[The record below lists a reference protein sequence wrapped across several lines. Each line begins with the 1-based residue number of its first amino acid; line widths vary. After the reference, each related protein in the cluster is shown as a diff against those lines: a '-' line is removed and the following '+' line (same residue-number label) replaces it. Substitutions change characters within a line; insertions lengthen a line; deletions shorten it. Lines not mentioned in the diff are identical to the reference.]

1 MTRKKL
7 ITKLCHCIK
16 QVLTRSTSNTRKKL
30 KESNAIAICV
40 TSVLH
45 SRGKRLKK
53 FSCKRQFLST
63 Q

>member
-1 MTRKKL
+1 MARKKL

-16 QVLTRSTSNTRKKL
+16 QVLARNTRKK
-30 KESNAIAICV
+30 KNESKAIAICV

-45 SRGKRLKK
+45 TRGKKLKK
-53 FSCKRQFLST
+53 FSCKKQKLLT

>member
-1 MTRKKL
+1 MARKKL

-16 QVLTRSTSNTRKKL
+16 QVLARRTRKKL

-45 SRGKRLKK
+45 SRGKKLKK